1 MNKPVFLAPLI
12 RKRAGKCELVHVESG
27 AVLAS
32 RVDTALDS
40 KSRLRGFPGRGPV
53 PEGDALILA
62 PCRIVHTFFRRFPID
77 AIFVAADGT
86 VIKICR
92 HVRPWRLVGAFRAFA
107 AIEAAAGFVD
117 RSDTTPG
124 DRLTLREA
132 QLPRPARD
140 GAPMRPV
147 PEAVR
152 NAVSDAVRDADSDA
166 DPWGFVT
173 AETSSVELSKPVELA
188 GHVASQAQTA
198 PGGRAPEPQS
208 VELSKPVESSR
219 RAASP
224 APTARGTRAP
234 KPQSVELSK
243 PVESSRRAASQAPTA
258 PGTRAPELPSVE
270 LSKPV
275 ESSRRVAAQA
285 PTPPSTRAS
294 EPQSVELPKPV
305 ETSRRVAAQAQTAR
319 TVGAGK
325 PPRAESLRSVD
336 LARLLARQTPIV
348 WFEAV
353 AIVQELC
360 AEVVARGP
368 ERDLRVPELT
378 EIAITPEGGIELR
391 GDGPAGQAPVP
402 RTARVLLTLLAE
414 AQTLPVQLRLLAL
427 QEVSP
432 APSCPSLREFS
443 TRLELFERP
452 GRSTVV
458 RSVYE
463 RFQKLPAL
471 EAEVAK
477 DATAPPLP
485 RRLSP
490 AWRKSARVQAGVGL
504 AAVVVVV
511 TTALWL
517 WPRPEGQGAGDR
529 RGPVTRAVSATAD
542 TVART
547 SGSGL
552 NTVARWFG
560 LAATDR
566 PTATAPAE
574 PASVDAG
581 PTSAPSRMTAP
592 RTARPVEPPRAAETT
607 AKGQPPST
615 DTTVYSPVDTE
626 IVPPEFV
633 RSRLPKDPP
642 PGVRSEDLPE
652 VEVIISA
659 TGEVESVKLVT
670 QPVRVLSAMMLSAVK
685 NWRFQPATRDG
696 QPVRYRMRMQLTNQ

>member
-1 MNKPVFLAPLI
+1 MNKPTVLDLL
-12 RKRAGKCELVHVESG
+12 AGKRGGTYEVVHAESG

-32 RVDTALDS
+32 HVDTALDWE
-40 KSRLRGFPGRGPV
+40 SRRRGLRGRDSV
-53 PEGDALILA
+53 PNDYALIIA
-62 PCRIVHTFFRRFPID
+62 PCRVAHTFFMRFPID
-77 AIFVAADGT
+77 AIFLAADGT
-86 VIKICR
+86 VIKTCR
-92 HVRPWRLVGAFRAFA
+92 NLRPWRLAGAFRAFA
-107 AIEAAAGFVD
+107 AIETVAGLID
-117 RSDTTPG
+117 RSDITTG
-124 DRLTLREA
+124 DRVILREA
-132 QLPRPARD
+132 QLPRPARYVTLLPPVPD
-140 GAPMRPV
+140 AVIETV
-147 PEAVR
+147 PEAARGSVPQ
-152 NAVSDAVRDADSDA
+152 AVSDADADA
-166 DPWGFVT
+166 DPWGVGA
-173 AETSSVELSKPVELA
+173 AEAPSVELSKPVELV
-188 GHVASQAQTA
+188 GRVASQAPTA
-198 PGGRAPEPQS
+198 RGTRAPEPPS
-208 VELSKPVESSR
+208 VELSTPVELVGR
-219 RAASP
+219 VASQ

-258 PGTRAPELPSVE
+258 RGTRAPEPPSVE
-270 LSKPV
+270 LSTPV
-275 ESSRRVAAQA
+275 ELVGRVASQA
-285 PTPPSTRAS
+285 PTAG
-294 EPQSVELPKPV
+294 
-305 ETSRRVAAQAQTAR
+305 
-319 TVGAGK
+319 TVGGGT
-325 PPRAESLRSVD
+325 PPRAESLRFVD

-368 ERDLRVPELT
+368 ERDLQVPELT

-391 GDGPAGQAPVP
+391 GDGPAGQAPVSQAS
-402 RTARVLLTLLAE
+402 RILLTLLAE
-414 AQTLPVQLRLLAL
+414 AQTLPVQLRLIAL

-432 APSCPSLREFS
+432 APSCKSLQEFS

-452 GRSTVV
+452 GRRNVV

-485 RRLSP
+485 RPLPP
-490 AWRKSARVQAGVGL
+490 AWWKSARVQAGAGL
-504 AAVVVVV
+504 ATVVVVV

-517 WPRPEGQGAGDR
+517 WPRPEGQGAGDA
-529 RGPVTRAVSATAD
+529 RGPVAQAVSATVD

-552 NTVARWFG
+552 NTVARWLG

-574 PASVDAG
+574 PASVDAS

-592 RTARPVEPPRAAETT
+592 RTARPVELPRAAEATPDVE
-607 AKGQPPST
+607 PPRA

-633 RSRLPKDPP
+633 RSRLPTDPP

-652 VEVIISA
+652 MEVVVSA
-659 TGEVESVKLVT
+659 TGEVESVRLVT

-685 NWRFQPATRDG
+685 NWRFQPATKDG
-696 QPVRYRMRMQLTNQ
+696 QPVRYRLRLRLTNQ

>member
-1 MNKPVFLAPLI
+1 MNKPAVLDPLAG
-12 RKRAGKCELVHVESG
+12 KRAGPYELV
-27 AVLAS
+27 
-32 RVDTALDS
+32 
-40 KSRLRGFPGRGPV
+40 P
-53 PEGDALILA
+53 
-62 PCRIVHTFFRRFPID
+62 
-77 AIFVAADGT
+77 
-86 VIKICR
+86 
-92 HVRPWRLVGAFRAFA
+92 
-107 AIEAAAGFVD
+107 
-117 RSDTTPG
+117 
-124 DRLTLREA
+124 
-132 QLPRPARD
+132 
-140 GAPMRPV
+140 
-147 PEAVR
+147 
-152 NAVSDAVRDADSDA
+152 DAVRDAVRGSVPHAVSDADDDA
-166 DPWGFVT
+166 DPWGVGA
-173 AETSSVELSKPVELA
+173 AEAPSVELSKPVELA
-188 GHVASQAQTA
+188 GRVASQAPTA
-198 PGGRAPEPQS
+198 RGTRAPEPPS

-234 KPQSVELSK
+234 EPPRVELSK
-243 PVESSRRAASQAPTA
+243 PVELVGRAASQAPTA

-285 PTPPSTRAS
+285 
-294 EPQSVELPKPV
+294 
-305 ETSRRVAAQAQTAR
+305 QTAR
-319 TVGAGK
+319 TVGAGN

-360 AEVVARGP
+360 AEVVARSPGS
-368 ERDLRVPELT
+368 DLRVPELA
-378 EIAITPEGGIELR
+378 EIAITPEGGIELH
-391 GDGPAGQAPVP
+391 GDGPPMEAPVP
-402 RTARVLLTLLAE
+402 RASRVLLTLLAE

-427 QEVSP
+427 QEASP
-432 APSCPSLREFS
+432 APSCKSLQEFS

-452 GRSTVV
+452 GRRNVV

-485 RRLSP
+485 RPLPP
-490 AWRKSARVQAGVGL
+490 AWWKSARVQAGAGL
-504 AAVVVVV
+504 ATVVVVV

-517 WPRPEGQGAGDR
+517 WPRPEGQGAGDA
-529 RGPVTRAVSATAD
+529 RGPVAQAVSATVD

-552 NTVARWFG
+552 NTVARWLG

-574 PASVDAG
+574 PASVDAS

-592 RTARPVEPPRAAETT
+592 RTARPVELPRAAEAT
-607 AKGQPPST
+607 AEGQPPST

-642 PGVRSEDLPE
+642 PGVRSEDLSE

-685 NWRFQPATRDG
+685 NWRFQPATKDG
-696 QPVRYRMRMQLTNQ
+696 HPVRYRLRLRLTNQ

>member
-219 RAASP
+219 R
-224 APTARGTRAP
+224 
-234 KPQSVELSK
+234 
-243 PVESSRRAASQAPTA
+243 
-258 PGTRAPELPSVE
+258 
-270 LSKPV
+270 
-275 ESSRRVAAQA
+275 VAAQA
-285 PTPPSTRAS
+285 PTPPSTRAP

-368 ERDLRVPELT
+368 ERDLQVPELT

-642 PGVRSEDLPE
+642 PGVRSEDLSE

-685 NWRFQPATRDG
+685 NWRFQPATKDG
-696 QPVRYRMRMQLTNQ
+696 HPVRYRLRLRLTNQ

>member
-1 MNKPVFLAPLI
+1 MNKPTVLDLL
-12 RKRAGKCELVHVESG
+12 AGKRGGTYEVVHAESG

-32 RVDTALDS
+32 HVDTALDWE
-40 KSRLRGFPGRGPV
+40 SRRRGLRGRDSV
-53 PEGDALILA
+53 PNDYALIIA
-62 PCRIVHTFFRRFPID
+62 PCRVAHTFFMRFPID
-77 AIFVAADGT
+77 AIFLAADGT
-86 VIKICR
+86 VIKTCR
-92 HVRPWRLVGAFRAFA
+92 NLRPWRLAGAFRAFA
-107 AIEAAAGFVD
+107 AIETVAGLID
-117 RSDTTPG
+117 RSDITTG
-124 DRLTLREA
+124 DRVILREA
-132 QLPRPARD
+132 QLPRPARYVTLLPPVPD
-140 GAPMRPV
+140 AVIETV
-147 PEAVR
+147 PEAARGSVPQ
-152 NAVSDAVRDADSDA
+152 AVSDADADA
-166 DPWGFVT
+166 DPWGVGA
-173 AETSSVELSKPVELA
+173 AEAPSVELSKPVELV
-188 GHVASQAQTA
+188 GRVASQ
-198 PGGRAPEPQS
+198 
-208 VELSKPVESSR
+208 
-219 RAASP
+219 

-234 KPQSVELSK
+234 EPPSVELST
-243 PVESSRRAASQAPTA
+243 PVELVGRVASQAPTA
-258 PGTRAPELPSVE
+258 G
-270 LSKPV
+270 
-275 ESSRRVAAQA
+275 
-285 PTPPSTRAS
+285 
-294 EPQSVELPKPV
+294 
-305 ETSRRVAAQAQTAR
+305 
-319 TVGAGK
+319 TVGGGT
-325 PPRAESLRSVD
+325 PPRAESLRFVD

-368 ERDLRVPELT
+368 ERDLQVPELT

-391 GDGPAGQAPVP
+391 GDGPAGQAPVSQAS
-402 RTARVLLTLLAE
+402 RILLTLLAE
-414 AQTLPVQLRLLAL
+414 AQTLPVQLRLIAL

-432 APSCPSLREFS
+432 APSCKSLQEFS

-452 GRSTVV
+452 GRRNVV

-485 RRLSP
+485 RPLPP
-490 AWRKSARVQAGVGL
+490 AWWKSARVQAGAGL
-504 AAVVVVV
+504 ATVVVVV

-517 WPRPEGQGAGDR
+517 WPRPEGQGAGDA
-529 RGPVTRAVSATAD
+529 RGPVAQAVSATVD

-552 NTVARWFG
+552 NTVARWLG

-574 PASVDAG
+574 PASVDAS

-592 RTARPVEPPRAAETT
+592 RTARPVELPRAAEAT
-607 AKGQPPST
+607 AEGQPPST

-642 PGVRSEDLPE
+642 PGVRSEDLSE

-685 NWRFQPATRDG
+685 NWRFQPATKDG
-696 QPVRYRMRMQLTNQ
+696 HPVRYRLRLRLTNQ

>member
-219 RAASP
+219 RVAAQ
-224 APTARGTRAP
+224 APTPPSTRAP
-234 KPQSVELSK
+234 EPQSVELPK
-243 PVESSRRAASQAPTA
+243 PVET
-258 PGTRAPELPSVE
+258 
-270 LSKPV
+270 
-275 ESSRRVAAQA
+275 SRRVAAQA

-642 PGVRSEDLPE
+642 PGVRSEDLSE

-685 NWRFQPATRDG
+685 NWRFQPATKDG
-696 QPVRYRMRMQLTNQ
+696 HPVRYRLRLRLTNQ

>member
-62 PCRIVHTFFRRFPID
+62 PCRMVHTFFRRFPID

-219 RAASP
+219 RVAAQ
-224 APTARGTRAP
+224 APTPPSTRAP
-234 KPQSVELSK
+234 EPQSVELPK
-243 PVESSRRAASQAPTA
+243 PVET
-258 PGTRAPELPSVE
+258 
-270 LSKPV
+270 
-275 ESSRRVAAQA
+275 SRRVAAQA

>member
-219 RAASP
+219 RVAAQ
-224 APTARGTRAP
+224 APTPPSTRAP
-234 KPQSVELSK
+234 EPQSVELPK
-243 PVESSRRAASQAPTA
+243 PVET
-258 PGTRAPELPSVE
+258 
-270 LSKPV
+270 
-275 ESSRRVAAQA
+275 SRRVAAQA

>member
-219 RAASP
+219 RVAAQ
-224 APTARGTRAP
+224 APTPPSTRAP
-234 KPQSVELSK
+234 EPQSVELPK
-243 PVESSRRAASQAPTA
+243 PVET
-258 PGTRAPELPSVE
+258 
-270 LSKPV
+270 
-275 ESSRRVAAQA
+275 SRRVAAQA

-517 WPRPEGQGAGDR
+517 WPRPDGLGAGDR

>member
-219 RAASP
+219 R
-224 APTARGTRAP
+224 
-234 KPQSVELSK
+234 
-243 PVESSRRAASQAPTA
+243 
-258 PGTRAPELPSVE
+258 
-270 LSKPV
+270 
-275 ESSRRVAAQA
+275 VAAQA
-285 PTPPSTRAS
+285 PTPLSTRAP